1 MSQQA
6 LFVEAIGHPVVL
18 GTWPIPEPRENEI
31 LVKVISVG
39 WPLHWRQSALHPRQ
53 RHRRHRHAR
62 RNSRLALPASDHVFS
77 QTGAGFLDRGGL
89 QQYALVDADLAARI
103 PDSLT
108 DDAVATF
115 PTNAMAAFVALFH
128 ASGCGVPPPYAPP
141 AERDAFRAERHAVVV
156 LGAGANCRR
165 MGV

>member
-1 MSQQA
+1 
-6 LFVEAIGHPVVL
+6 
-18 GTWPIPEPRENEI
+18 
-31 LVKVISVG
+31 
-39 WPLHWRQSALHPRQ
+39 
-53 RHRRHRHAR
+53 
-62 RNSRLALPASDHVFS
+62 
-77 QTGAGFLDRGGL
+77 L

-108 DDAVATF
+108 DDAAATF
-115 PTNAMAAFVALFH
+115 PTNAMAALVALSH

-156 LGAGANCRR
+156 LGAGANCGR